1 MNTKELYQHEIKQVM
16 AIIQS
21 DETKNEAKCI
31 LANLCTIVKYYG
43 NTTTAQYIKYS
54 CDNCILG
61 YNNKLNTFFDV
72 GRNTE
77 QIKGTYADALASKK
91 R

>member
-31 LANLCTIVKYYG
+31 LANLCTIVQYYG
-43 NTTTAQYIKYS
+43 NTKTAQYIKYS

>member
-1 MNTKELYQHEIKQVM
+1 M

-54 CDNCILG
+54 CDDCILG

-72 GRNTE
+72 IGFG
-77 QIKGTYADALASKK
+77 IKLTFEYAMFHLFTF
-91 R
+91 RLICF

>member
-1 MNTKELYQHEIKQVM
+1 M

-54 CDNCILG
+54 CDNCIW
-61 YNNKLNTFFDV
+61 K
-72 GRNTE
+72 
-77 QIKGTYADALASKK
+77 I
-91 R
+91 

>member
-1 MNTKELYQHEIKQVM
+1 M

-43 NTTTAQYIKYS
+43 NTTTAQYINYS